1 MLHHCLGNLGRDIIL
16 TFSSV
21 KFRDIWVLVNG
32 CNITINFGGH
42 SIKYKN
48 LFVWFKTEYFTFL
61 SQENFEAELE
71 RNIPLQ
77 K

>member
-1 MLHHCLGNLGRDIIL
+1 MDITLEL
-16 TFSSV
+16 TLE
-21 KFRDIWVLVNG
+21 DIS
-32 CNITINFGGH
+32 IT
-42 SIKYKN
+42 YKN

-71 RNIPLQ
+71 RNTPLQ